1 MKPPQ
6 PLAVHK
12 SQAQGLRSLGTVTQ
26 GVLSLGLFQ
35 VWRFVSLGLTVIF
48 LLAVSVHAAEPQNPF
63 GGVIVED
70 RVPYQPAVLHG
81 HWTDEVAAV
90 NFEEAIAS
98 DRGIRLAGLATDT
111 VPTGD
116 QIVDETE
123 PQLPPGTRD
132 GVFQKLLLSGT
143 WLPQLED
150 DGLGWGDLEAGVVL
164 GFPFFRRDT
173 PLIITP
179 RYGVHFIDGAANF
192 DLPTQV
198 YDASFEFRHMRKF
211 GQGPWAMD
219 VAVTLG
225 HYSDYESA
233 DADAFRVSGRGI
245 AVYETQPGVK
255 WLLGVAYLNRAGA
268 SVLPIVGVI
277 YDPDPSVSYELI
289 FPRPRVSWQLPWSDP
304 ANGDERWVF
313 VGGEFGGGVWSI
325 EHPSDGAQ
333 DLLTYS
339 DVRVLAG
346 YERKII
352 GGLTR
357 RFEFGYVFARQLEFN
372 ATPEIDLDDSLFA
385 RVSLTY

>member
-1 MKPPQ
+1 MTWS
-6 PLAVHK
+6 AVTT
-12 SQAQGLRSLGTVTQ
+12 LL
-26 GVLSLGLFQ
+26 L
-35 VWRFVSLGLTVIF
+35 IF
-48 LLAVSVHAAEPQNPF
+48 ANSVAAEPQNSI
-63 GGVIVED
+63 GGVVVED
-70 RVPYQPAVLHG
+70 RVPFQPEVLLD
-81 HWTDEVAAV
+81 HWTDEV
-90 NFEEAIAS
+90 EAIDLEKAVAS
-98 DRGIRLAGLATDT
+98 ESSIRLAGLVTDT
-111 VPTGD
+111 IPTGD
-116 QIVDETE
+116 QVADETE
-123 PQLPPGTRD
+123 PQLPPGTRN

-143 WLPQLED
+143 WLPPLED

-173 PLIITP
+173 PLLITP

-192 DLPTQV
+192 DLPDQV

-225 HYSDYESA
+225 HYSDYEGD

-245 AVYETQPGVK
+245 AVYESQPGVK

-268 SVLPIVGVI
+268 SVFPVAGVI

-289 FPRPRVSWQLPWSDP
+289 FPRPRISWQLPWSDP
-304 ANGDERWVF
+304 ANGDERWAF
-313 VGGEFGGGVWSI
+313 IGGEFGGGVWSI
-325 EHPSDGAQ
+325 EHPSDGEH

-339 DVRVLAG
+339 DVRLLAG

-357 RFEFGYVFARQLEFN
+357 RFEFGYVFARQLEFSEQ
-372 ATPEIDLDDSLFA
+372 PEIDLNDSLFA
-385 RVSLTY
+385 RVSLAY

>member
-1 MKPPQ
+1 M
-6 PLAVHK
+6 
-12 SQAQGLRSLGTVTQ
+12 GN
-26 GVLSLGLFQ
+26 
-35 VWRFVSLGLTVIF
+35 
-48 LLAVSVHAAEPQNPF
+48 AAEPPNHW
-63 GGVIVED
+63 GGVVVED
-70 RVPYQPAVLHG
+70 RVPFQPAVLLD
-81 HWTDEVAAV
+81 HWTDEVEAV
-90 NFEEAIAS
+90 DLEKAITS
-98 DRGIRLAGLATDT
+98 DNDIRLAGLATDT

-116 QIVDETE
+116 KIADETE
-123 PQLPPGTRD
+123 PQLPPGTRN

-173 PLIITP
+173 PLLITP

-192 DLPTQV
+192 DLPDQV

-225 HYSDYESA
+225 HYSDYESN

-245 AVYETQPGVK
+245 AVYESQPGVK

-268 SVLPIVGVI
+268 SVLPVAGVI

-289 FPRPRVSWQLPWSDP
+289 FPRPRISWQLPWSDP

-325 EHPSDGAQ
+325 EHPSNGEH

-339 DVRVLAG
+339 DVRLLAG

-357 RFEFGYVFARQLEFN
+357 RFDFGYVFARQLEFN
-372 ATPEIDLDDSLFA
+372 ESPEIDLNDSLFA
-385 RVSLTY
+385 RVSLAY

>member
-1 MKPPQ
+1 MKARRPPAEFQ
-6 PLAVHK
+6 D
-12 SQAQGLRSLGTVTQ
+12 QAQGSQPLGVK
-26 GVLSLGLFQ
+26 
-35 VWRFVSLGLTVIF
+35 
-48 LLAVSVHAAEPQNPF
+48 LLWLCLCGMLATSPPAAIVNAEPLNPF

-70 RVPYQPAVLHG
+70 RVPYQPEVLLD
-81 HWTDEVAAV
+81 HWTDEVEAV
-90 NFEEAIAS
+90 DFEKAVAS
-98 DRGIRLAGLATDT
+98 DSGIRLAGLATDT
-111 VPTGD
+111 VPIGD
-116 QIVDETE
+116 QVANETE
-123 PQLPPGTRD
+123 PQLPPGTRN

-164 GFPFFRRDT
+164 GFPFLRRDT
-173 PLIITP
+173 PLLITP

-192 DLPTQV
+192 DLPDQV

-225 HYSDYESA
+225 HYSDYEG
-233 DADAFRVSGRGI
+233 DNADAFRVSGRGI
-245 AVYETQPGVK
+245 AVYESQPGVK

-268 SVLPIVGVI
+268 SVLPIAGVI

-289 FPRPRVSWQLPWSDP
+289 FPRPRISWQLPWSDP
-304 ANGDERWVF
+304 ANGDERWAF

-325 EHPSDGAQ
+325 EHPSDGEH

-372 ATPEIDLDDSLFA
+372 TPPEIDLNDSLFA